1 MSTIY
6 TFDTL
11 HMISSSTCGIYCITC
26 TVNGKQYVG
35 SSNNIQRRMR
45 AHKYNAGCNNHGVP
59 LLYDDIRLY
68 GLRFFIIE
76 ILELCLQRDLS
87 DRENYWIEAL
97 ATRVTGYNSNHKTDL
112 TGKKQGENSFLIH
125 IEAYNLFGYAMHK
138 IPRHICG
145 VYCITS
151 LDTGKQYVGCSVDLK
166 VRLRQHKYDCLKNP
180 GTLPKLYNEMSIYGL
195 ERFKVEMLEECLR
208 EDLFLR
214 EQHWLDLLGT
224 EYNGYNQL
232 KTNFRHTDET
242 KKRFSWLR
250 KGRVFNDEHRQKL
263 SQAGMGRKYSDE
275 SIKALQRGGRK
286 QSRLSEQDVRN
297 IKKLMQK
304 RVSPSEIMSLY
315 NIGRGTYYDIK
326 YGKSWRDVQ
335 AEE

>member
-1 MSTIY
+1 
-6 TFDTL
+6 
-11 HMISSSTCGIYCITC
+11 
-26 TVNGKQYVG
+26 VQK
-35 SSNNIQRRMR
+35 RMW
-45 AHKYNAGCNNHGVP
+45 AHRYNARSNNHGIP
-59 LLYDDIRLY
+59 LLYNDMRLY
-68 GLRFFIIE
+68 GLQSFIVE
-76 ILELCLQRDLS
+76 ILERCSLQELLG
-87 DRENYWIEAL
+87 RENYWIETL
-97 ATRVTGYNSNHKTDL
+97 ATRMTGYNSNYKTDL

-125 IEAYNLFGYAMHK
+125 LEVYNLFGYVMHK

-166 VRLRQHKYDCLKNP
+166 ARLRQHRYDCTKNP
-180 GTLPKLYNEMSIYGL
+180 ETLPKLYNEMSSYGF
-195 ERFKVEMLEECLR
+195 ERFKVELLEECLR

-214 EQHWLDLLGT
+214 EQYWLDVPGT

-242 KKRFSWLR
+242 KQRFSWLR
-250 KGRVFNDEHRQKL
+250 KGRVFSDEHRQKL
-263 SQAGMGRKYSDE
+263 SQAGMGRKYSDV
-275 SIKALQRGGRK
+275 SIKVLQRGGRK

-297 IKKLMQK
+297 IKKLMQEH
-304 RVSPSEIMSLY
+304 VSPSEIMSLY